1 MVEVRV
7 TFMKQALVTGGA
19 GFIGSHLAR
28 KLLDLS
34 WNVTVVDNF
43 DSFYPRETKLANI
56 HDERGHPGFR
66 FIDADIRDH
75 ELVRLKA
82 GGRYDVIVHLAA
94 KAGVR
99 PSILDPDAYLE
110 TNVKGTQNMLNFARE
125 YRVEQFVFASS
136 SSVYGVN
143 GRVPWSESDHVL
155 LPISPYA
162 GTKVSG
168 ELMGH
173 VYSRLFGI
181 RFLALRFFTVYGP
194 RQRPDLA
201 IHKFARTMLKGAPIH
216 VFGDGSTSRDYTYID
231 DIVEGIVAAIGYQRT
246 RYEVINL
253 GNHRTVSLS
262 EMISTLEEELGC
274 TAKLIRE
281 PDQPGDVPITYA
293 NIAKARDLLGY
304 EPRTQFASGIRKFA
318 AWLRGVSSVRQTA
331 AR

>member
-1 MVEVRV
+1 MDEV
-7 TFMKQALVTGGA
+7 TFRNQALITGGA

-34 WNVTVVDNF
+34 WQVTVVDNF
-43 DSFYPRETKLANI
+43 DPFYPRETKLANI
-56 HDERGHPGFR
+56 HEERGRPGFR
-66 FIDADIRDH
+66 FIEADIRDH
-75 ELVRLKA
+75 DSVRLKA
-82 GGRYDVIVHLAA
+82 AGRYDVIVHLAA

-125 YRVEQFVFASS
+125 CEVEQFVFASS

-143 GRVPWSESDHVL
+143 ERVPWSESDHVL

-201 IHKFARTMLKGAPIH
+201 IYKFARKMLEDAPIP
-216 VFGDGSTSRDYTYID
+216 VFGDGSSSRDYTYID
-231 DIVEGIVAAIGYQRT
+231 DIVAGIIAAIGYRRT

-253 GNHRTVSLS
+253 GNHQKVSLS
-262 EMISTLEEELGC
+262 EMIATLEKELGC
-274 TAKLIRE
+274 TAKLMRK
-281 PDQPGDVPITYA
+281 PAQLGDVPITYA

-304 EPRTQFASGIRKFA
+304 EPRTSFASGMRKFA
-318 AWLRGVSSVRQTA
+318 AWVREESPTRSA
-331 AR
+331 YAS

>member
-1 MVEVRV
+1 VDEV
-7 TFMKQALVTGGA
+7 TFRNQALITGGA

-34 WNVTVVDNF
+34 WQVTVVDNF
-43 DSFYPRETKLANI
+43 DPFYPRETKLANI
-56 HDERGHPGFR
+56 HEERGRPGFR
-66 FIDADIRDH
+66 FIEADIRDH
-75 ELVRLKA
+75 DSVRLKA
-82 GGRYDVIVHLAA
+82 AGRYDVIVHLAA

-125 YRVEQFVFASS
+125 CGVEQFVFASS

-143 GRVPWSESDHVL
+143 ERVPWSESDHVL

-201 IHKFARTMLKGAPIH
+201 IYKFARKMLDDAPIP
-216 VFGDGSTSRDYTYID
+216 VFGDGSSSRDYTYID
-231 DIVEGIVAAIGYQRT
+231 DIVAGIIAAIGYRRT

-253 GNHRTVSLS
+253 GNHQRVSLS
-262 EMISTLEEELGC
+262 EMISTLEKELGC
-274 TAKLIRE
+274 RAKLMRK
-281 PDQPGDVPITYA
+281 PAQLGDVPITYA

-304 EPRTQFASGIRKFA
+304 EPRTSFASGMRKFA
-318 AWLRGVSSVRQTA
+318 AWVREESPTRSA
-331 AR
+331 YAS

>member
-1 MVEVRV
+1 MDEVPFRN
-7 TFMKQALVTGGA
+7 QALITGGA
-19 GFIGSHLAR
+19 GFIGSHLAS

-34 WNVTVVDNF
+34 WQVTVVDNF
-43 DSFYPRETKLANI
+43 DPFYPRETKLANM
-56 HDERGHPGFR
+56 HEEWGRPGFR
-66 FIDADIRDH
+66 FIEADIRDH
-75 ELVRLKA
+75 DSVRLKA
-82 GGRYDVIVHLAA
+82 AGRYDVIVHLAA

-125 YRVEQFVFASS
+125 CGVEQFVFASS

-143 GRVPWSESDHVL
+143 ERVPWSESDHVL

-201 IHKFARTMLKGAPIH
+201 IYKFARKMLDDAPIP
-216 VFGDGSTSRDYTYID
+216 VFGDGSSSRDYTYID
-231 DIVEGIVAAIGYQRT
+231 DIVAGIIAAIGYRRT

-253 GNHRTVSLS
+253 GNHQRVSLS
-262 EMISTLEEELGC
+262 EMISTLEKELGC
-274 TAKLIRE
+274 RAKLMRK
-281 PDQPGDVPITYA
+281 PAQLGDVPITYA

-304 EPRTQFASGIRKFA
+304 EPRTSFASGMRKFA
-318 AWLRGVSSVRQTA
+318 AWVREESPTRSA
-331 AR
+331 YAS